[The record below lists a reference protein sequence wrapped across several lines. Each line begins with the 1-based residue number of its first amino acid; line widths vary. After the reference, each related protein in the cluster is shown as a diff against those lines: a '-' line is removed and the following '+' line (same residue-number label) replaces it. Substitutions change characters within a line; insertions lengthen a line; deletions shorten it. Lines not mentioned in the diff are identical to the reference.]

1 VPGSF
6 NSIVYATN
14 QPTSLENLRAN
25 LSAMP
30 AETLRAIAERAL
42 AHARPLDPEALVFTD
57 DRAPVERLTN
67 EIMLSF
73 LFGVG
78 SGEIKL
84 Q

>member
-1 VPGSF
+1 
-6 NSIVYATN
+6 VYATN
-14 QPTSLENLRAN
+14 RPTSIENLRAN

-30 AETLRAIAERAL
+30 APVQEVAGKALERVLPLNPDAL
-42 AHARPLDPEALVFTD
+42 TFTD